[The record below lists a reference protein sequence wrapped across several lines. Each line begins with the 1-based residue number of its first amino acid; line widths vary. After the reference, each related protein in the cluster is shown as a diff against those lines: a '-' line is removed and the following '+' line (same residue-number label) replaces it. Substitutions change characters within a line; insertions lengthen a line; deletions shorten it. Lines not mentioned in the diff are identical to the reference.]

1 MPPRRRSIRSRAQWQ
16 AVSLNGQNL
25 PNGVDMTLS
34 FSGDKYENWVNGAL
48 DERGTVK
55 IDPSTKPASIDF
67 VIIEGDDAGKTQL
80 GLVEVNGD
88 SLILSFASPGNP
100 TGRRPRPTPSSTPSS
115 GRRSEPA
122 RSSLTGIYFDPIYL
136 GDADRTAG
144 HPWHTTN

>member
-1 MPPRRRSIRSRAQWQ
+1 MPMMLRTTAFALPLLFQAAQTTPPAADAAKKALDQIQGSWQ

-25 PNGVDMTLS
+25 PNGVEMILS

-67 VIIEGDDAGKTQL
+67 VIIQGDDAGKTQL

-88 SLILSFASPGNP
+88 SLILSFAMPGNA
-100 TGRRPRPTPSSTPSS
+100 RPKTPS
-115 GRRSEPA
+115 
-122 RSSLTGIYFDPIYL
+122 
-136 GDADRTAG
+136 DADLYAVLRKQK
-144 HPWHTTN
+144 

>member
-1 MPPRRRSIRSRAQWQ
+1 MPVMLRTTAFALLLLFQTAQTTPPADAAKKALDQIQGSWQ

-25 PNGVDMTLS
+25 PNGVEMILS

-67 VIIEGDDAGKTQL
+67 VIIQGDDAGKTQL

-88 SLILSFASPGNP
+88 SLILSFAMPGNA
-100 TGRRPRPTPSSTPSS
+100 RPKTPS
-115 GRRSEPA
+115 
-122 RSSLTGIYFDPIYL
+122 
-136 GDADRTAG
+136 DADLYAVLRKQK
-144 HPWHTTN
+144 

>member
-1 MPPRRRSIRSRAQWQ
+1 MPVMLRTTAFALLLLFQAAQTTPPAADAAKKALEQIQGSWQ

-25 PNGVDMTLS
+25 PGGMDMTLS

-67 VIIEGDDAGKTQL
+67 VIIEGNDAGKTQL

-100 TGRRPRPTPSSTPSS
+100 TRPKTPS
-115 GRRSEPA
+115 
-122 RSSLTGIYFDPIYL
+122 
-136 GDADRTAG
+136 DAELYAVLRKKK
-144 HPWHTTN
+144 